1 MHACV
6 HHMIPRRLASML
18 PQSDP
23 KAHLWAK
30 KATEAGL
37 AKAMYPIGYVYE
49 VGIGTQAS
57 ISKCVHSQSM

>member
-1 MHACV
+1 
-6 HHMIPRRLASML
+6 ML

-30 KATEAGL
+30 KAAEAGL
-37 AKAMYPIGYVYE
+37 AKAMYAVGYVYE

>member
-1 MHACV
+1 
-6 HHMIPRRLASML
+6 ML

-30 KATEAGL
+30 KTAEAGL
-37 AKAMYPIGYVYE
+37 AKAMYAVGYVYE

-57 ISKCVHSQSM
+57 ISKCVHSRSV